1 MKKIAIVSI
10 GYIWFPCE
18 PGPSRFY
25 YLAKIFSEMGYDV
38 DIVTSNFQHFK
49 KEYRDI
55 EMIRQQHYPFN
66 IIFIDVPKYKKNLD
80 GRRIYSNAVAKKK
93 IVRYFKKYGKQYDA
107 VYCTIPANNIAAGVS
122 EYCKNNDIP
131 FIADIEDLW
140 PEAMTMAFNVP
151 IINKIVFYPF
161 KHDAEIVYK
170 NAKAVIGTSDEYTDR
185 AFKRRARNIPNET
198 VYVGCDL
205 EKFDK
210 GVEEFSPKISK
221 DKNEFWI
228 SYAGSIGTSYDIKT
242 MIKAAAILEKKG
254 ILLIRFKIMGTGP
267 LLEEMLLL
275 AEKLQCSNVDI
286 MGYIEYPKMAAYLS
300 LSDVTVNSFVKG
312 APQSIVN
319 KIGDYLASESA
330 MINTLENDEFIKLV
344 EKEQFGI
351 NIEPENAEMLSNAI
365 LELYSDR
372 DLRERLAVNAR
383 RCAEIKFDVA
393 VSYRRIVNIVKEQ
406 IDGKV
411 N

>member
-25 YLAKIFSEMGYDV
+25 YLAKIFSEMGYEV

-55 EMIRQQHYPFN
+55 DMIRQQHYPFN

-80 GRRIYSNAVAKKK
+80 VRRIYSNAAAKKK
-93 IVRYFKKYGKQYDA
+93 IMRYFRQYGRQYDA
-107 VYCTIPANNIAAGVS
+107 VYCTIPANNIAAAIS
-122 EYCKNNDIP
+122 KYCKNNDIP
-131 FIADIEDLW
+131 FIVDIEDLW
-140 PEAMTMAFNVP
+140 PEAMNMAFNMP
-151 IINKIVFYPF
+151 IISKIVFYPF
-161 KHDAEIVYK
+161 MHDAEIAYK
-170 NAKAVIGTSDEYTDR
+170 NARAVIGTSDEYTDR
-185 AFKRRARNIPNET
+185 AFKRRSRNIPNET

-205 EKFDK
+205 EKFDR
-210 GVEEFSPKISK
+210 GVKEFTPKILK
-221 DKNEFWI
+221 DKSEFWV

-242 MIKAAAILEKKG
+242 MIEAAAILEKKG
-254 ILLIRFKIMGTGP
+254 FSSIRFKIMGTGP
-267 LLEEMLLL
+267 LLREMRLLV
-275 AEKLQCSNVDI
+275 EKLKCSNVDI

-300 LSDVTVNSFVKG
+300 LSDITVNSFIKG

-351 NIEPENAEMLSNAI
+351 NIEPENAETFSNAV
-365 LELYSDR
+365 LELYTNDE
-372 DLRERLAVNAR
+372 LRGRLAINAR
-383 RCAEIKFDVA
+383 KCAEIKFDVA
-393 VSYRRIVNIVKEQ
+393 VSYRRIADIVEEQ
-406 IDGKV
+406 IGSKTY
-411 N
+411 